1 LIVVTPHAEG
11 SIIQVRARPGAKQ
24 NAVLGERNGALMVA
38 VSAAPERGKANE
50 AIVEVL
56 AQALQCKRS
65 FITLMSGE
73 TSRDKKFLIQGLTP
87 EALRQR
93 LP

>member
-1 LIVVTPHAEG
+1 MILPHASG
-11 SIIQVRARPGAKQ
+11 SILLVRARPGARK

-38 VSAAPERGKANE
+38 VSDAPERGKANE

-73 TSRDKKFLIQGLTP
+73 TSRDKKFLIEGLSP

>member
-11 SIIQVRARPGAKQ
+11 SIIQVRARPGAKT

-87 EALRQR
+87 EAVRQR
-93 LP
+93 LL